1 MSDVMAPKVAKWP
14 FVLGDVLLL
23 AAAYFICTQV
33 APPLSSAAL
42 ALAVLCVMAGAFLS
56 VLPFILEYRALAKM
70 AEAASLTTVVSQV
83 NQMEAVASQISHAT
97 GCWQNAQDAADK
109 TAAAAKDIAER
120 MGAEVKAFAESMQ
133 RMNDTEKATLRLEVE
148 KLRRAEGDWVQV
160 LTRVL
165 DHVYALHTG
174 AVKTGQPQLI
184 EQLTQFQNGCRD
196 AARRVGMVPF
206 VPRAG
211 DPFDPKRQVLEG
223 NAAPPETATVASTV
237 ATGYTFQG
245 RLVRPAL
252 VRLANEA
259 ITPAEPAQ
267 AAGGQPP
274 ARDAQ
279 ATLL

>member
-1 MSDVMAPKVAKWP
+1 MAPKLAKWP

-33 APPLSSAAL
+33 ALPLSSAAL
-42 ALAVLCVMAGAFLS
+42 ALGVLCVMAGAFLS

-70 AEAASLTTVVSQV
+70 TEAASLTTVVSQV
-83 NQMEAVASQISHAT
+83 SQMEAVASQISHAT

-184 EQLTQFQNGCRD
+184 EQLTQFQNACRD

-206 VPRAG
+206 APRSG

-223 NAAPPETATVASTV
+223 NASPPEIATVGSTV

-267 AAGGQPP
+267 AASGQPP